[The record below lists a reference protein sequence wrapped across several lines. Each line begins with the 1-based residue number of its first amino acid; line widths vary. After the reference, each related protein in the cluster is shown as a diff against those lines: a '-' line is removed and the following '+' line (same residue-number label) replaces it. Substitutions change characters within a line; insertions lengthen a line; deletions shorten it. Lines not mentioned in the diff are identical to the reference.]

1 MTLPPLSLLALS
13 ALPFIACASSEE
25 RPSPTAGAPEP
36 RVARISDTLP
46 ADDAPPALVDLT
58 EPTPLPKPE
67 TPAKPET
74 APKPLSEE
82 TRKIIEEYKALALK
96 NDCSKGYP
104 KLTGS
109 WRFVGETK
117 TPNYSDNLVIDGT
130 RFKETLSGNP
140 DGRYLSAEIDGEIRC
155 LFKNRVLV
163 QIDKVAPEGA
173 YGNRSGD
180 AYPCDLLSDMDPKV
194 DRMLMICY
202 FDWDLRTAAG
212 LEYEYERVEV
222 KP

>member
-1 MTLPPLSLLALS
+1 M
-13 ALPFIACASSEE
+13 
-25 RPSPTAGAPEP
+25 
-36 RVARISDTLP
+36 
-46 ADDAPPALVDLT
+46 
-58 EPTPLPKPE
+58 
-67 TPAKPET
+67 
-74 APKPLSEE
+74 
-82 TRKIIEEYKALALK
+82 
-96 NDCSKGYP
+96 
-104 KLTGS
+104 
-109 WRFVGETK
+109 
-117 TPNYSDNLVIDGT
+117 
-130 RFKETLSGNP
+130 
-140 DGRYLSAEIDGEIRC
+140 
-155 LFKNRVLV
+155 LV

>member
-1 MTLPPLSLLALS
+1 MTLHPLPLLALS
-13 ALPFIACASSEE
+13 ALSLLACASSAE
-25 RPSPTAGAPEP
+25 RPSP
-36 RVARISDTLP
+36 ISQDLP
-46 ADDAPPALVDLT
+46 TGRLSDALPTDALTPATIELS
-58 EPTPLPKPE
+58 EPTPKPE
-67 TPAKPET
+67 VKPEVRPEP
-74 APKPLSEE
+74 APKPLTDE
-82 TRKIIEEYKALALK
+82 TKKIIEEYKALALK

-104 KLTGS
+104 KLSGT

-117 TPNYSDNLVIDGT
+117 TPNYSDTLVIDGT
-130 RFKETLSGNP
+130 RFNEKLSGNP

-163 QIDKVAPEGA
+163 QIDKVVPEGA

-180 AYPCDLLSDMDPKV
+180 TYPCDLLSDMDPKV

-212 LEYEYERVEV
+212 LEYEWERVEV

>member
-1 MTLPPLSLLALS
+1 MTLLPLHLLAFS
-13 ALPFIACASSEE
+13 AIPFLACASSEG
-25 RPSPTAGAPEP
+25 RPSAPE
-36 RVARISDTLP
+36 AQLERISDALP
-46 ADDAPPALVDLT
+46 RDDTVLALVGLAEPPPA
-58 EPTPLPKPE
+58 PKPQ
-67 TPAKPET
+67 TPNKPEP
-74 APKPLSEE
+74 APKPLTDE

-104 KLTGS
+104 KLSGS

-117 TPNYSDNLVIDGT
+117 TPNYSDNLVINGT

-140 DGRYLSAEIDGEIRC
+140 DGHYLSAEIEGEIRC

-163 QIDKVAPEGA
+163 QIDKVTPEGA

-212 LEYEYERVEV
+212 LEYEWERVEV